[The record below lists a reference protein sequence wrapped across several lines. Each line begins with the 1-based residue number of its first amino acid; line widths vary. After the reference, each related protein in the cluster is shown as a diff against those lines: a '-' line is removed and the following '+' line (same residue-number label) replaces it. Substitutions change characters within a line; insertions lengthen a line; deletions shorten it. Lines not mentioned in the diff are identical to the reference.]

1 MKSETRKGRRTTTY
15 GRIRQ
20 NREGKIWDKMAE

>member
-1 MKSETRKGRRTTTY
+1 MKRETREGRRTKAY